1 MNYLH
6 WFYNIFKIILPY
18 LFPLKSF
25 ILLFLLNFYIVEF
38 FLSKFAYLVHIFK
51 RFLTIITF
59 DLNCIRSL
67 HTFFCVLRFRAIQEN
82 KYLSLKIYRIL
93 WIMICVLLYHL
104 KSSSTC
110 KISKYL
116 KLDILNFLLIIPIYL
131 FLFIFIYFL
140 LILISLEWGFFW
152 AMFFHFAVLVLAS
165 QLWWM
170 VRYFSKRVNTL
181 KTGWQKGRCHEIF

>member
-1 MNYLH
+1 
-6 WFYNIFKIILPY
+6 
-18 LFPLKSF
+18 
-25 ILLFLLNFYIVEF
+25 
-38 FLSKFAYLVHIFK
+38 
-51 RFLTIITF
+51 
-59 DLNCIRSL
+59 
-67 HTFFCVLRFRAIQEN
+67 
-82 KYLSLKIYRIL
+82 
-93 WIMICVLLYHL
+93 MICVLLYHL

-140 LILISLEWGFFW
+140 LISISLEWGFFW

-170 VRYFSKRVNTL
+170 VRYFSKGSIHQNRLTEGEMSWNLLDIKLITI
-181 KTGWQKGRCHEIF
+181 QQEIIVTCQHWAMTVQVLTAHLPFHILWSSNFV